1 MDVISECFGC
11 PLISGKNKFFASGVK
26 FQLKIYSGPLAK
38 DDF

>member
-11 PLISGKNKFFASGVK
+11 PLISGKNEFFASGVK
-26 FQLKIYSGPLAK
+26 FQSKIYSGSMAK